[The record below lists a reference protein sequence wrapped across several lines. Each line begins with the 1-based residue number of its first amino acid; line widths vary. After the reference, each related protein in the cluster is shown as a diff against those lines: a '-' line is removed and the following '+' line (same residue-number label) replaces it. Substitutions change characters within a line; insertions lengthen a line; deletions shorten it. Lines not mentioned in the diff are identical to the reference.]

1 MAYEMAKNPP
11 QMPYTFPLL
20 LEKEERKVA
29 KAKRKKDSA
38 EAMTKKAKNPSKWG
52 VSPTT

>member
-29 KAKRKKDSA
+29 KAKRKKASV
-38 EAMTKKAKNPSKWG
+38 EATAKKPRIL
-52 VSPTT
+52 